1 MKTSFLRLKSGT
13 GAISALVLSA
23 MFVQFDAVA
32 QTGLVLQEKAD
43 ATPDFVGI
51 DGSRYEY
58 GKDNY
63 SIKPFGSDKQEDV
76 KPSEVEDFVTKQIK
90 AAEQASN
97 DFKANIKKCED
108 ISGKFLY
115 KDGECNYLAIT
126 DGVCSLEGSA
136 MEEGACA
143 SKILTSNTDLTSNI
157 KGLNEKKN
165 TADGSVKEYKE
176 LLRKAGLGIGDLAER
191 NIYPAKTVYTEKPA
205 DGKCPEKAVEK
216 EVISWKDGKVESI
229 CIGSGEKKLSDLIK
243 VSDGLLDNTMWNRFK
258 VGTHH
263 YWNATKG
270 ACSNGFE
277 WVRGHLDWKTAGVGA
292 VTLAGAY
299 GLYRFISN
307 RFFAGKADK
316 LNKPV
321 SLNRSRAQNT
331 TQKSADNAKNL
342 NRIAA
347 KTLNNAQVKS
357 DEVKLN
363 KPSLLSAV
371 QTKVEDKSSQDAVA
385 SVAVQQQDANVQNVT
400 SVVVENKARKAASEL
415 SFEEINKAFSLNLF

>member
-1 MKTSFLRLKSGT
+1 MKTSFLRLKFRT

-76 KPSEVEDFVTKQIK
+76 KPSEVEGFVTKQIK
-90 AAEQASN
+90 AAEHASDDIN
-97 DFKANIKKCED
+97 ANIKKCED
-108 ISGKFLY
+108 IRGNFLY
-115 KDGECNYLAIT
+115 KDGKCNYLAIT
-126 DGVCSLEGSA
+126 DGVCSLEGST
-136 MEEGACA
+136 MEESACD

-165 TADGSVKEYKE
+165 TADGLAKEYKE
-176 LLRKAGLGIGDLAER
+176 LLRKTGLSIDDLAKR
-191 NIYPAKTVYTEKPA
+191 NIYPAETTYTEKPA
-205 DGKCPEKAVEK
+205 GDKCPEKAVEK

-229 CIGSGEKKLSDLIK
+229 CIGSGEKKISDLIE

-321 SLNRSRAQNT
+321 SLNKSRAQNK
-331 TQKSADNAKNL
+331 TQNSADNVKNL

-357 DEVKLN
+357 DEVKVN
-363 KPSLLSAV
+363 NPSLLSV
-371 QTKVEDKSSQDAVA
+371 QTRVEDKSSQDDVA

-400 SVVVENKARKAASEL
+400 SVVVENKVRKATSEL
-415 SFEEINKAFSLNLF
+415 SFEEIKEAFSSNLS